1 MTMKEKI
8 LELKNYKISYGNKTM
23 IYEDIEIYEGEF
35 IGLMGT
41 SGCGK
46 TSLLNSLFSYKFSG
60 KTYYDKALLFNRDL
74 RKWQKDMHHCISYMP
89 QFCQDALNPKITIEE
104 QVKLTT
110 KGNDIEYDKV
120 EVLKVMTMLA
130 LNEDVLNKYPFQLS
144 GGMKQ
149 RIVLLLSYIK
159 KPRLLILDE
168 PSSALDLI
176 TLNAIIKFL
185 RTIENKCT
193 IILVSHNE
201 ELLKNLCHRIIVP
214 TKS

>member
-74 RKWQKDMHHCISYMP
+74 RKWQKDKYHCISYMP

-110 KGNDIEYDKV
+110 KGNHIEYDKG

-130 LNEDVLNKYPFQLS
+130 LKEDVLNKYPFQLS

-201 ELLKNLCHRIIVP
+201 ELLKNLCHRIIMP